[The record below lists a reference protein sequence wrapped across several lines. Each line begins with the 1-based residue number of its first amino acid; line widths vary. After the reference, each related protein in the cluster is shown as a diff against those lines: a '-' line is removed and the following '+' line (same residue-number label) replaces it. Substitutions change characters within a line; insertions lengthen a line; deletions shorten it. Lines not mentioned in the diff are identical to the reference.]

1 MRQIT
6 LEGRPLHAFLVQA
19 NKRPYPG
26 SHGYLDAS
34 TDPLE
39 VRPGSLVAVATGA
52 IGGIVVV
59 DVDPRNGGDRWFHE
73 HRSEIPTTRT
83 HETRSDGG
91 LHLIF
96 RYRPGLR
103 SCRLAAGVDFLSD
116 GKFIVWWP
124 SAFRRVLVESPVAEL
139 PLALLHRN
147 SHSAV
152 SATAEGELAGRFS
165 PTSPSSASVAEGFPA
180 FLDNGKEQGCSR
192 IAGPTLECIGEPAD
206 DRLAPSKWEH
216 PSSNKTINFRRR
228 TDRILQM
235 VEQAKPG
242 ERNGLLFW
250 ATCTLRNTVI
260 AEGKLQPE
268 VAVQLL
274 ISAAT
279 VCGLVRDD
287 GIRSVLATIRSGLKR
302 RDAS

>member
-124 SAFRRVLVESPVAEL
+124 SAFRRVLVEGPVAEL
-139 PLALLHRN
+139 PLALLRRN
-147 SHSAV
+147 SPSAA
-152 SATAEGELAGRFS
+152 SAEGELVAGRFS
-165 PTSPSSASVAEGFPA
+165 PTSSAVVAEGFPA
-180 FLDNGKEQGCSR
+180 FLGNGKEGKCSR
-192 IAGPTLECIGEPAD
+192 MEGPSLECIGELVD
-206 DRLAPSKWEH
+206 DLLAPSKWEH
-216 PSSNKTINFRRR
+216 SPSNKTINFRRR
-228 TDRILQM
+228 TDRILKL

-242 ERNGLLFW
+242 TRNGLLFW

-287 GIRSVLATIRSGLKR
+287 GIRSVLATIRSGLKS
-302 RDAS
+302 RDADNG